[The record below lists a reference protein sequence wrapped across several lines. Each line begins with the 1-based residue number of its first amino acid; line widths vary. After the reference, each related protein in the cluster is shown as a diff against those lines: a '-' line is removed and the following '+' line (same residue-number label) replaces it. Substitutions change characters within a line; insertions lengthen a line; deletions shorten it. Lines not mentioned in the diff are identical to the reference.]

1 VYIFL
6 KNHLPLYEFSP
17 QMLCMFACNLWS
29 FYSPKL
35 EKEMNFW
42 LKMKNLLFVVIS
54 YVLSQFL
61 KIYTP
66 VTTDHLLLFTPL
78 KKVLRMREYF

>member
-1 VYIFL
+1 
-6 KNHLPLYEFSP
+6 
-17 QMLCMFACNLWS
+17 
-29 FYSPKL
+29 
-35 EKEMNFW
+35 MNFW